1 MKVDILAIGAHPD
14 DVELSCAG
22 TLAKEIAA
30 GKKVAILDLTQ
41 GELGTRGSAA
51 VRAQEAEK
59 AAALLGVH
67 ARYNAGF
74 SDGFFTNDRI
84 HQEALIAYIR
94 LLQPEVVLCNA
105 TEDRHPDHGRAAKLV
120 ADSCFLSGLV
130 KLSSNFEGE
139 SQLAWRPKQLYHYV
153 QWNQAQPD
161 FVVDISAH
169 METKLKVVQAY
180 GSQFYDPNSK
190 EPKTPIST
198 ANFLDSIKYRAAD
211 LGRLIGTDYAE
222 GFTTSRLIGVDRIT
236 DLL

>member
-74 SDGFFTNDRI
+74 SDGFFTNDRK

-130 KLSSNFEGE
+130 KVSSNFEGN
-139 SQLAWRPKQLYHYV
+139 SQSAWRPKQLYHYV

-190 EPKTPIST
+190 EPITPIST
-198 ANFLDSIKYRAAD
+198 SNFLDSIKYRAAD